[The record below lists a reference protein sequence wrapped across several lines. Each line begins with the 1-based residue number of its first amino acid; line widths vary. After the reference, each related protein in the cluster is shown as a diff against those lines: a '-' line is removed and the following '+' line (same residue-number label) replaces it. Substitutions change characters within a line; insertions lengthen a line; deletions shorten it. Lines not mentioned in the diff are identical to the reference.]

1 MQLGKQSRKVFGSV
15 FLLIPMKVCRGHDQS
30 SWGKA
35 LSPAPK

>member
-1 MQLGKQSRKVFGSV
+1 MQLGKQLNIKEGFWLC
-15 FLLIPMKVCRGHDQS
+15 FPMKVCRGHDQS